1 MPQYPSAHYDKPA
14 TYVAMTTT
22 PRRAYTLMHYEEP
35 ISPTMPTA
43 SACLHVAA
51 TRRLEAHDR
60 IWNADRNL
68 WVPMAN
74 ILYMERQD
82 RNVY

>member
-1 MPQYPSAHYDKPA
+1 MATYATNHYDTPA
-14 TYVAMTTT
+14 TYVSMTTT
-22 PRRAYTLMHYEEP
+22 PRRAYTLMHYEEA
-35 ISPTMPTA
+35 ISPTMPTV

-51 TRRLEAHDR
+51 MRRLDVHDR
-60 IWNADRNL
+60 IRNTERNL

-82 RNVY
+82 RNV